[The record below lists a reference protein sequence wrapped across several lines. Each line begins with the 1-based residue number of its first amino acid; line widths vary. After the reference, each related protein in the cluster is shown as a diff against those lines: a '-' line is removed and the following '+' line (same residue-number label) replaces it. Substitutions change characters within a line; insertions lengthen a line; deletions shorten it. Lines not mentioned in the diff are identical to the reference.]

1 MIQVVDQNGIV
12 IEGVYRDRYGALVVD
27 NKSQLE
33 VAKQQKIHSETLDK
47 NIKSLEQQQNK
58 TDNSIDA
65 LSEEIQQVKILL
77 QQLVATIDRDLPIK

>member
-12 IEGVYRDRYGALVVD
+12 IEGVYRDRCGALVVD

-33 VAKQQKIHSETLDK
+33 VAKQQKKHSETLDK

-77 QQLVATIDRDLPIK
+77 QQLVATINRDLHIK